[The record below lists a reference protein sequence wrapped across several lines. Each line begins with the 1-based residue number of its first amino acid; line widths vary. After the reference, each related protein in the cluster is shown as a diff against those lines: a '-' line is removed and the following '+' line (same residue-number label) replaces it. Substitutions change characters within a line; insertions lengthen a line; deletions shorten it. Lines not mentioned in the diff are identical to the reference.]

1 MFFSSQHIFLAKN
14 LRFIKRIKYISNS
27 YEKTS
32 FLENNVEK

>member
-1 MFFSSQHIFLAKN
+1 MFFFFSTYFLAKD